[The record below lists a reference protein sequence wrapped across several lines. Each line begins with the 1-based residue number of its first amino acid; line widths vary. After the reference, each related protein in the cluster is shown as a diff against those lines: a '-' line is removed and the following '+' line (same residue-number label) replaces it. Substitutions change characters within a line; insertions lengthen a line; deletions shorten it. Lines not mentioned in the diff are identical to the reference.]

1 MQFSLTPGGKLTG
14 RIRVPGDKSMSHR
27 SIMLGAIAEGRT
39 SVSGF
44 LEGEDALATLSAFRA
59 MGVDI
64 SDPQS
69 GRLTIEGV
77 GLRGLQAP
85 KQTLDLGNS
94 GTSIRLM
101 SGLLAGQSFDTV
113 LTGDESL
120 MRRPMGRIITP
131 LTQMGA
137 SIDAREGCPP
147 LTIQGSG
154 VFDWYSLRFAG
165 CQCASE
171 VQRVTCRII
180 CIRSHQCD

>member
-1 MQFSLTPGGKLTG
+1 MQFSVAPGGKLAG

-59 MGVDI
+59 MGVEI

-113 LTGDESL
+113 LD
-120 MRRPMGRIITP
+120 RR
-131 LTQMGA
+131 
-137 SIDAREGCPP
+137 
-147 LTIQGSG
+147 
-154 VFDWYSLRFAG
+154 
-165 CQCASE
+165 
-171 VQRVTCRII
+171 
-180 CIRSHQCD
+180 